1 MQIYEL
7 DKTMNDAFFLF
18 IANAINE
25 LTNTKPSP
33 KQFESHCTVFM
44 KSVENI
50 ESELSEQISYLS
62 QVTTSK
68 I

>member
-1 MQIYEL
+1 MQIYVL
-7 DKTMNDAFFLF
+7 DKTMNDALFF